1 MLYSERQIK
10 FVKDPEKVPLIFGGL
25 NILHKHTHTHTI
37 SATGVQYFNYASPR
51 ALMYGFAFGEPAH
64 ARQSAS
70 ELALLSLTRS
80 FLCRN
85 VREACLFF
93 HHLVETIY
101 ESAITYQ
108 YYIIITI

>member
-1 MLYSERQIK
+1 MQHSERQIK
-10 FVKDPEKVPLIFGGL
+10 FVKDTEKVPLIFGGL
-25 NILHKHTHTHTI
+25 DFLHKHTHTHTI
-37 SATGVQYFNYASPR
+37 SATGVQYFYASPR
-51 ALMYGFAFGEPAH
+51 ALIYGFAFGEPAH

-93 HHLVETIY
+93 RHLAETIY

-108 YYIIITI
+108 YNIITTI

>member
-10 FVKDPEKVPLIFGGL
+10 FVKDTEKVPLIFGGL

-51 ALMYGFAFGEPAH
+51 ALIYG
-64 ARQSAS
+64 
-70 ELALLSLTRS
+70 

>member
-10 FVKDPEKVPLIFGGL
+10 FVKDTEKVPLIFGCL
-25 NILHKHTHTHTI
+25 DILHKHTHTHTI
-37 SATGVQYFNYASPR
+37 SATGEQSFNYASPR
-51 ALMYGFAFGEPAH
+51 ALIYG
-64 ARQSAS
+64 
-70 ELALLSLTRS
+70 

>member
-1 MLYSERQIK
+1 MQHSERQIK
-10 FVKDPEKVPLIFGGL
+10 FVKDTEKVPLIFGGL
-25 NILHKHTHTHTI
+25 NILHKHTHTHTHTI

-51 ALMYGFAFGEPAH
+51 ALMYG
-64 ARQSAS
+64 
-70 ELALLSLTRS
+70 

>member
-10 FVKDPEKVPLIFGGL
+10 FVKDTEKVPLIFGGL

-37 SATGVQYFNYASPR
+37 SATGVQYFKYTYSR
-51 ALMYGFAFGEPAH
+51 ALIYGFAFGEPAH

-93 HHLVETIY
+93 RHLAETFY

-108 YYIIITI
+108 YKK

>member
-10 FVKDPEKVPLIFGGL
+10 FVKGTEKVPLIFGGL
-25 NILHKHTHTHTI
+25 NILHKHTHTI

-51 ALMYGFAFGEPAH
+51 ALMYGF
-64 ARQSAS
+64 
-70 ELALLSLTRS
+70 
-80 FLCRN
+80 LCRN

-93 HHLVETIY
+93 RHLAETFY

-108 YYIIITI
+108 YKK

>member
-1 MLYSERQIK
+1 MQHSERQIK
-10 FVKDPEKVPLIFGGL
+10 FVKDTEKVPLIFGGL
-25 NILHKHTHTHTI
+25 NILHKHTHTHT
-37 SATGVQYFNYASPR
+37 Q
-51 ALMYGFAFGEPAH
+51 
-64 ARQSAS
+64 
-70 ELALLSLTRS
+70 LALLAYNTLITRVRARLYG

>member
-10 FVKDPEKVPLIFGGL
+10 FVKDTEKVPLIFGCL
-25 NILHKHTHTHTI
+25 ENLHNTHTHTHTHTI

-93 HHLVETIY
+93 RHLAETFY

-108 YYIIITI
+108 YKK

>member
-10 FVKDPEKVPLIFGGL
+10 FVKGTEKVPLIFGGL
-25 NILHKHTHTHTI
+25 ENLHNTHTI

-51 ALMYGFAFGEPAH
+51 ALIYGFAFGEPAH

-93 HHLVETIY
+93 RHLAETFY

-108 YYIIITI
+108 YKK